1 SSENAMTTE
10 GETMQA
16 LVQTRSA
23 PAVAV
28 ALPPDG
34 PQPGSKYRAAARAIA
49 RGVTLVEILIV
60 VAIMTLI
67 AAGVTVAVVP
77 KYKQAQVETTTN
89 NAREIRNA
97 AGRWRATHGGDTCP
111 SISQLVADKEIDSA
125 SKTDDPWGS
134 PYKINCL
141 EDDVQV
147 VSPGP
152 DK

>member
-1 SSENAMTTE
+1 M
-10 GETMQA
+10 
-16 LVQTRSA
+16 
-23 PAVAV
+23 
-28 ALPPDG
+28 
-34 PQPGSKYRAAARAIA
+34 IA
-49 RGVTLVEILIV
+49 
-60 VAIMTLI
+60 
-67 AAGVTVAVVP
+67 
-77 KYKQAQVETTTN
+77 TTTN

-152 DK
+152 DKRENTADDIAVPKGASAGTQ